1 MRGSRGANVA
11 KDGSMQMRTSS
22 LQPSLTLT
30 HDLFDPPP
38 PLQKPNHAI
47 IGEETPQSAKPLQFI
62 SHKKGGGE
70 ITEPLQ
76 SITAH
81 CTALSSHQW
90 HLGERLPGDGGGV
103 GGGRHSPELWASSG
117 QLAAQRKAAASFMPP
132 STKAPRRPDQEQSD
146 KTLKPDSGVM

>member
-1 MRGSRGANVA
+1 MRGSRGANAA

-62 SHKKGGGE
+62 SHEKGGGR
-70 ITEPLQ
+70 LQ
-76 SITAH
+76 SH
-81 CTALSSHQW
+81 SNPSQHTALHSQAINGTLERGC
-90 HLGERLPGDGGGV
+90 LGEGGGV
-103 GGGRHSPELWASSG
+103 GGRHGAVLNCGHRLVSWQRRERLRRHLWRPQQKYRGVLIRS
-117 QLAAQRKAAASFMPP
+117 KAI
-132 STKAPRRPDQEQSD
+132 RR
-146 KTLKPDSGVM
+146 

>member
-1 MRGSRGANVA
+1 MRGSRGANAA

-38 PLQKPNHAI
+38 PTTTTAKTQPCHNRGRDTAI
-47 IGEETPQSAKPLQFI
+47 SQTSSVHITQEGW
-62 SHKKGGGE
+62 GE

-90 HLGERLPGDGGGV
+90 HLGERLPGGGRRRRSGGGAAQ
-103 GGGRHSPELWASSG
+103 GSPELWASSG
-117 QLAAQRKAAASFMPP
+117 QLAAQRGRGKGCGVIYAALNK
-132 STKAPRRPDQEQSD
+132 STETS
-146 KTLKPDSGVM
+146 